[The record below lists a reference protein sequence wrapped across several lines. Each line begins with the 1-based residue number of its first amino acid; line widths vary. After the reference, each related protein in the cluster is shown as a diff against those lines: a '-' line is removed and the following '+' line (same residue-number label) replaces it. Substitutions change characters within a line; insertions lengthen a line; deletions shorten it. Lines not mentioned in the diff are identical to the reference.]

1 MPFKKGSSG
10 NPGGID
16 ADMRRQM
23 LEVRRMALRHC
34 AKAIQ
39 VLVDI
44 VSDPTAQ
51 KKDRSYAADKLLD
64 RGLGKAVQALE
75 HSGPEGEKLS
85 VEVIIRSKDG

>member
-1 MPFKKGSSG
+1 MPFKKGQSG

-16 ADMRRQM
+16 PEMRR
-23 LEVRRMALRHC
+23 EINNVRRLALKNC